1 MKTLTF
7 SNSSHYR
14 TIENNLQ
21 TVYKLQEYFENT
33 KSTGF
38 YNAFQK
44 EECYF
49 DYTGEYIA
57 IVGSSYSWIYK
68 NYRRAERLA
77 NKIRS
82 KIKLDDKVHVFVGD
96 WVFEF

>member
-1 MKTLTF
+1 MKILTF
-7 SNSSHYR
+7 SNSSHCR

-57 IVGSSYSWIYK
+57 IVGNSDSWIYK
-68 NYRRAERLA
+68 NHKRAERLA

-82 KIKLDDKVHVFVGD
+82 KIKLDDKVHIFVGD
-96 WVFEF
+96 WVFKF